1 MTSIAEVFALEIPLQ
16 GRLPERKTMTRDYEN
31 QSPTA
36 HQRLPEYTR
45 DDDWIRAYLREAKV
59 GHIAS
64 AWDGQPFLTPSTFWF
79 DEANQRIIFHS
90 NIAGRVRAN
99 LERNPKVC
107 LEASELGKLLPS
119 NIALEFSLQ
128 YRSVMVFGSAQII
141 EDTEGKRAALY
152 GLIKKYFPKMEAG
165 KEYRPI
171 TDKELKRTTVYAIE
185 IESWSGKENWKERA
199 DQSDEWTAL
208 DEKWFE

>member
-1 MTSIAEVFALEIPLQ
+1 MPRNYAH
-16 GRLPERKTMTRDYEN
+16 

-36 HQRLPEYTR
+36 FQRLPEYTR
-45 DDDWIRAYLREAKV
+45 DDEWIRAFLHHAKV

-64 AWDGQPFLTPSTFWF
+64 VWGDRPFLTPSNFWF

-107 LEASELGKLLPS
+107 LEVSELGELLPS

-128 YRSVMVFGSAQII
+128 YRSVIVFGTARIL
-141 EDTEGKRAALY
+141 EDREEKRAALY
-152 GLIKKYFPKMEAG
+152 GLIKKYFPEMEAG
-165 KEYRPI
+165 REYRPI
-171 TDKELKRTTVYAIE
+171 TDKELERTSVYAIE
-185 IESWSGKENWKERA
+185 IESWSGKENWKDRA
-199 DQSDEWTAL
+199 DQSDEWPAL
-208 DEKWFE
+208 DEKLFA

>member
-1 MTSIAEVFALEIPLQ
+1 MP
-16 GRLPERKTMTRDYEN
+16 RDYAN
-31 QSPTA
+31 QAPTA
-36 HQRLPEYTR
+36 YQRLPEYKR
-45 DDDWIRAYLREAKV
+45 GDDWIRAFLHTAKV

-64 AWDGQPFLTPSTFWF
+64 TWDDQPFLTPSTFWY

-90 NIAGRVRAN
+90 NVAGRVRSN

-128 YRSVMVFGSAQII
+128 YRSVMVFGTARIL
-141 EDTEGKRAALY
+141 EDADEKQAALY
-152 GLIKKYFPKMEAG
+152 GLIKKYFPKMVAG

-171 TDKELKRTTVYAIE
+171 TEVELKRTTVYAIE

-199 DQSDEWTAL
+199 DQSEEWPAL

>member
-1 MTSIAEVFALEIPLQ
+1 MP
-16 GRLPERKTMTRDYEN
+16 RDYEN

-36 HQRLPEYTR
+36 FQRLPEYKR
-45 DDDWIRAYLREAKV
+45 DDEWIRAFLRKAKV

-64 AWDGQPFLTPSTFWF
+64 SWDDQPFLNPNTFWY
-79 DEANQRIIFHS
+79 DEANQRVIFHS

-99 LERNPKVC
+99 IERNPQVC

-119 NIALEFSLQ
+119 NVALEFSLQ
-128 YRSVMVFGSAQII
+128 YRSVMVFGTARIL
-141 EDTEGKRAALY
+141 EDLEEKQKALY
-152 GLIKKYFPKMEAG
+152 GLIKKYFPEIEAG
-165 KEYRPI
+165 REYRPI
-171 TDKELKRTTVYAIE
+171 TDNELKRTTVYAIE

-199 DQSDEWTAL
+199 DQSDEWPAL